1 MKYLYLIL
9 FILILLM
16 AVRLF
21 CLYRA
26 IHLAARQMKEIE
38 QHPEQNRQ
46 LKTDSSDGSL
56 ENLLS
61 QINTLYSARQTE
73 RIAYQRRETEIR
85 QEIENISH
93 DLRTPLTSI
102 LGYLDLIGDE
112 QTEKEERDE
121 YLNIIRK
128 RAKLLQSFIQDF
140 YEISRIE
147 ADDYPL
153 VFDSV
158 SVQTM
163 IKDTVVAY
171 YHEFESKNIEVEIAL
186 EDKPCHIIADRVQ
199 FTRIINNLIQNA
211 LKYAQKDF
219 MIKQYH
225 RDGYCYLLF
234 INDAGMITENDL
246 SMIFQRFYTV
256 DQARTTQSSGLGLT
270 ITKLLVE
277 KMKGKIEARIEED
290 KFIIELRWNA

>member
-56 ENLLS
+56 EKLLS

-171 YHEFESKNIEVEIAL
+171 YHEFENKNIEVEIAL

-219 MIKQYH
+219 IIKQYR

-256 DQARTTQSSGLGLT
+256 DQARTTQSSGLGLS